1 MQETCLRPDI
11 RYGKLSVPV
20 SRSETASP
28 APLSD
33 FILPPATNF
42 QLDYTSPFICK
53 IDLSLLRPHPQPANG
68 SLCSSPVPLTDQNN
82 LLAVDVGDASGEISD
97 QSHLTKVVVGVEE
110 DGEGVGMLETPE
122 EILMEV
128 QEAAEAAKENL
139 DANFPGGVT
148 TCFLNRGPEGK
159 TMLNILNP
167 HDNEGQWCPLAFPAP
182 VLVII
187 GSILQVVKNWI
198 WGRQAKCPLCVLA
211 VFVCMYYRAVGPC
224 VCKKGR
230 GTLCV

>member
-53 IDLSLLRPHPQPANG
+53 IDLALLRPHPQPANG

-82 LLAVDVGDASGEISD
+82 LLAVEVGDASGEISD
-97 QSHLTKVVVGVEE
+97 QSHLTKVIVGVEE

-139 DANFPGGVT
+139 DVNFPGGVT

-167 HDNEGQWCPLAFPAP
+167 HVNEGQWCPLAIFAGLPGSSFGYQYTASSQKLDLGKA
-182 VLVII
+182 VSLVCA
-187 GSILQVVKNWI
+187 G
-198 WGRQAKCPLCVLA
+198 GLCVHVLQGSEA
-211 VFVCMYYRAVGPC
+211 
-224 VCKKGR
+224 
-230 GTLCV
+230 LCACTSG

>member
-1 MQETCLRPDI
+1 M
-11 RYGKLSVPV
+11 PV

-28 APLSD
+28 VPLAD
-33 FILPPATNF
+33 FILPPATNV

-53 IDLSLLRPHPQPANG
+53 IDLALLRSHPQPTNG
-68 SLCSSPVPLTDQNN
+68 SLRSSPVPLTNQSN
-82 LLAVDVGDASGEISD
+82 LLPIDVGDASVEASD

-110 DGEGVGMLETPE
+110 EGEGMGMVETPE

-139 DANFPGGVT
+139 DTNCLGGVT

-167 HDNEGQWCPLAFPAP
+167 HSNEGQLCSHSQAFPGP
-182 VLVII
+182 VSDV
-187 GSILQVVKNWI
+187 LQVIKN
-198 WGRQAKCPLCVLA
+198 
-211 VFVCMYYRAVGPC
+211 
-224 VCKKGR
+224 
-230 GTLCV
+230 

>member
-1 MQETCLRPDI
+1 M
-11 RYGKLSVPV
+11 PV

-28 APLSD
+28 APLTD
-33 FILPPATNF
+33 FILPPATNV

-53 IDLSLLRPHPQPANG
+53 IDLGLLRSHPQSTNG
-68 SLCSSPVPLTDQNN
+68 SLRSSPVPLTNQSN
-82 LLAVDVGDASGEISD
+82 LLPIDVGDASVEASD

-110 DGEGVGMLETPE
+110 EGGEGMGMLETPE

-139 DANFPGGVT
+139 DTNCLGGVT

-167 HDNEGQWCPLAFPAP
+167 HSNEGELCPHSQAFR
-182 VLVII
+182 LQFLI
-187 GSILQVVKNWI
+187 GDVLQVIKN
-198 WGRQAKCPLCVLA
+198 
-211 VFVCMYYRAVGPC
+211 
-224 VCKKGR
+224 
-230 GTLCV
+230 